1 MQETIVRKQ
10 KLVQRYQ
17 NDLMLLRRTHD
28 GCAKWYKEQ
37 SIRDEKKRLIFGK
50 ECIEF
55 K

>member
-1 MQETIVRKQ
+1 MHSSQEKKNYARNHREKA

-37 SIRDEKKRLIFGK
+37 SIHDEKRD
-50 ECIEF
+50 
-55 K
+55 